1 MRVRVRNRVRVR
13 IRDRVS
19 VLDRVRV
26 SHISPS
32 RRREKVL
39 DCESIQ
45 MRSEMCRSES
55 MGTW

>member
-1 MRVRVRNRVRVR
+1 MG
-13 IRDRVS
+13 
-19 VLDRVRV
+19 LGLGLLGLGLGLAG
-26 SHISPS
+26 PS

>member
-1 MRVRVRNRVRVR
+1 MLDCESYLP
-13 IRDRVS
+13 ISPPYLPHISPVS
-19 VLDRVRV
+19 P
-26 SHISPS
+26 HISPS